1 MGRTARAGAE
11 GHGVLI
17 LSEWEKFFLND
28 RVIKSLTLHPTPIG
42 SEAEIKAV
50 TPQIARAMDQVDRK
64 SKAQAYSAWLGY
76 YKTSLKSIKWTPT
89 QLVEHANAYSSDVLR
104 YGPKHPGLLAKTVGK
119 MGLKGVKGLN
129 IVKQLEDE

>member
-28 RVIKSLTLHPTPIG
+28 RVIKSLTLHATPIG

-104 YGPKHPGLLAKTVGK
+104 YGPKPPGLLAKTVGK